1 MPLVIFGG
9 VEIFRKKATIERINS
24 SLKKA
29 FAQIKEEFNQ
39 HLDSINQNTDEINA
53 NYEYIAELD
62 AKIDK
67 LNEKISDIQ
76 MELSHL
82 TGSNKEIKKYDKI
95 SLTNREKELF
105 VLLYSYEEL
114 TFLQI
119 ARKLSLT
126 KQLVE
131 RYVSNLILK
140 GVPII
145 KSYREDETYLS
156 LDPHFKAQ
164 QAKENLVGIDSSFFR
179 NVND

>member
-1 MPLVIFGG
+1 
-9 VEIFRKKATIERINS
+9 
-24 SLKKA
+24 
-29 FAQIKEEFNQ
+29 
-39 HLDSINQNTDEINA
+39 
-53 NYEYIAELD
+53 
-62 AKIDK
+62 
-67 LNEKISDIQ
+67 

-82 TGSNKEIKKYDKI
+82 NGNKEKIKKYDKI

-140 GVPII
+140 GIPII
-145 KSYREDETYLS
+145 KSYREDQTYLS
-156 LDPHFKAQ
+156 LDPHFKSQ
-164 QAKENLVGIDSSFFR
+164 QAKENLVGIDSSFFKDI
-179 NVND
+179 ND